1 MTQENIVK
9 SLHSVV
15 LCHRIPLVK
24 EEVMRVE
31 KPGKKYYHLL
41 VTECYTFQALI
52 NLVSV
57 KAPRLERRLEN
68 LEVEINLFECLEWV
82 AMSELNMKVC
92 T

>member
-1 MTQENIVK
+1 MSSHSTGKRRSNESRETWEIVL
-9 SLHSVV
+9 SLVGNGV
-15 LCHRIPLVK
+15 
-24 EEVMRVE
+24 
-31 KPGKKYYHLL
+31 
-41 VTECYTFQALI
+41 FQALI